1 MKIWA
6 HTLVKNEERYLW
18 YSVASVVDAVDRVL
32 LWDSGSSDNTFE
44 IAKKLEEAFPQ
55 KIALR
60 KVRQENIYDF
70 TRIRQEMLDAT
81 ESDWFLVVD
90 GDEIWWDESIRLLC
104 ETIQVKGDD
113 IESIVVPNYILVG
126 DVFHYQ
132 ERAAGRYK
140 LAGRMGHYN
149 LRAVNRKIEGLKSDK
164 PHGTWGWVD
173 GSGKMIQDRDQ
184 SKVIYVDVPYLH
196 ASFLRRSRASNH
208 QVPKR
213 ARKLKHEI
221 GIPFPRDFYYPEV
234 FFRERPEIVKP
245 VWEKMDRGFFFR
257 ALFETPLKK
266 IKRRVWRGS
275 VGY

>member
-90 GDEIWWDESIRLLC
+90 GDEIWWDESIRLLY

-113 IESIVVPNYILVG
+113 IESIVEPNYILVG

-149 LRAVNRKIEGLKSDK
+149 LRAVNRKIEG
-164 PHGTWGWVD
+164 
-173 GSGKMIQDRDQ
+173 
-184 SKVIYVDVPYLH
+184 
-196 ASFLRRSRASNH
+196 
-208 QVPKR
+208 
-213 ARKLKHEI
+213 
-221 GIPFPRDFYYPEV
+221 
-234 FFRERPEIVKP
+234 
-245 VWEKMDRGFFFR
+245 
-257 ALFETPLKK
+257 
-266 IKRRVWRGS
+266 
-275 VGY
+275 